1 MYKVVSPPPLV
12 KMVGK
17 NIKWGR
23 REGEREEK
31 RKEGEREEREGNGRR
46 REDKGEK
53 KGKEREKGRINQVEK

>member
-23 REGEREEK
+23 REGEGKREEK
-31 RKEGEREEREGNGRR
+31 KVRG
-46 REDKGEK
+46 K
-53 KGKEREKGRINQVEK
+53 KGKTRGKRSERKGKREE